1 MKAIITG
8 ATGFLGSHLVKYLE
22 EQGYQVLALGRN
34 ETKGRTLNSAQTRF
48 KMVDLTLKSDVI
60 SGFETADVI
69 FHCAAFSSAWGAAE
83 AFYLANV
90 EATRH
95 VLMAAKHHKIKRC
108 VYVSSTSVYFDFT
121 DKLDIKESQVLT
133 SGFANEY
140 AKTKYLGE
148 QVMLNE
154 CGDTEVVIIRP
165 RGIIGEGD
173 NSIFPRI
180 LNLLDKGFFP
190 LMDQGRALVDITY
203 VKNVAHALYLAGKK
217 PKINKHCFNISN
229 DEPMTVKA
237 LVDLLTL
244 HANKTVRFLPMSY
257 ALLANIARVLETIA
271 KAFDTKEPLLTCYG
285 AGLLAK
291 SQTLDI
297 SAAKTILGYR
307 PIYRLEHAIV
317 QYFNRKP
324 PC

>member
-8 ATGFLGSHLVKYLE
+8 ATGFLGSHLVHYLE
-22 EQGYQVLALGRN
+22 KQGYQVLALGRN
-34 ETKGRTLNSAQTRF
+34 EVKGRKLNSTQTRF
-48 KMVDLTLKSDVI
+48 KVVDLTHESHVI
-60 SGFETADVI
+60 AGFETADVI
-69 FHCAAFSSAWGAAE
+69 FHCAAFSSAWGSKE

-90 EATRH
+90 AATRH
-95 VLMAAKHHKIKRC
+95 VLKAAKHHHIKRC
-108 VYVSSTSVYFDFT
+108 VYVSSTSVYFNFT

-165 RGIIGEGD
+165 RGIVGEGD
-173 NSIFPRI
+173 TSIFPRI
-180 LNLLDKGFFP
+180 LTLLDKGFFP
-190 LMDQGRALVDITY
+190 LIAQGRALVDITY
-203 VKNVAHALYLAGKK
+203 VKNVAHALYLAGTA

-229 DEPMTVKA
+229 DEPMTVNT
-237 LVDLLTL
+237 LINLLTR
-244 HANKTVRFLPMSY
+244 HTHQTVRFLPISY
-257 ALLANIARVLETIA
+257 AILANIARVMEVIA
-271 KAFDTKEPLLTCYG
+271 KAFNAKEPLLTCYG

-297 SAAKTILGYR
+297 NAAKTRLGYS
-307 PIYRLEHAIV
+307 PIYDLEHGIK
-317 QYFNRKP
+317 QYFNSEP

>member
-22 EQGYQVLALGRN
+22 NNEYQVLALGRN
-34 ETKGRTLNSAQTRF
+34 ETKGRKLLSVQTRF
-48 KMVDLTLKSDVI
+48 KAVDLTLESDVI
-60 SGFETADVI
+60 NGFETADVI
-69 FHCAAFSSAWGAAE
+69 FHCAAFSSAWGAAD

-90 EATRH
+90 QATRH
-95 VLMAAKHHKIKRC
+95 VLKAAKHHNIKRC

-121 DKLDIKESQVLT
+121 DKFNIKESQVLT
-133 SGFANEY
+133 SDFANEY

-173 NSIFPRI
+173 TSIFPRI
-180 LNLLDKGFFP
+180 LSLFDNGVFP
-190 LMDQGRALVDITY
+190 FINQGRALVDITY
-203 VKNVAHALYLAGKK
+203 VKNVAHALYLAGNT
-217 PKINKHCFNISN
+217 PALNKHCFNISN
-229 DEPMTVKA
+229 AEPMTVKS
-237 LVDLLTL
+237 LISLLIK
-244 HANKTVRFLPMSY
+244 HVNKPVRLLPLPY
-257 ALLANIARVLETIA
+257 ALLSNVAQLLEMFART
-271 KAFDTKEPLLTCYG
+271 FRTKEPILTCYS

-297 SAAKTILGYR
+297 GSAEAVLGYK
-307 PIYRLEHAIV
+307 PLYSLEYGIA
-317 QYFNRKP
+317 QYFDAEP